1 MSNFYHNKMLFG
13 DYEKDNS
20 EIKKL
25 GIAKVKNKVMRAQGK
40 IQLKKLNQDELE
52 YFIISSSDEEFEMP
66 QNHKAEQ
73 GFNDEVFKEDA

>member
-1 MSNFYHNKMLFG
+1 MLFG

-40 IQLKKLNQDELE
+40 I
-52 YFIISSSDEEFEMP
+52 
-66 QNHKAEQ
+66 
-73 GFNDEVFKEDA
+73 